1 MQASDSKTGQPTSL
15 LQRFNG
21 LLKNP
26 WLESLLG
33 LVLTS
38 WFLRDFGIEQVI
50 YSRAGSA
57 SLTWSSSPWYMLFWN
72 VLAACVWIGCLIWLI
87 FLMVKR
93 KKQSVRKI

>member
-50 YSRAGSA
+50 
-57 SLTWSSSPWYMLFWN
+57 
-72 VLAACVWIGCLIWLI
+72 
-87 FLMVKR
+87 
-93 KKQSVRKI
+93 